1 MPSKPSPEDEMFAQ
15 AAAQA
20 AQTDP
25 VLHELDAVLDT
36 DPLSQQVMR
45 QLDRW
50 EGAPLSGEVLLRLLL
65 VKHLYAWSDQQ
76 TAEQVA
82 DSLALRWFCRLGLQP
97 APTASSVSQGAA
109 QVPAA
114 TLKALANRV
123 PHAQERA
130 KRSAGRLRP
139 QQRQRWR

>member
-1 MPSKPSPEDEMFAQ
+1 MPRKSSPEEEMFAQ

-25 VLHELDAVLDT
+25 VLHELDAVLET
-36 DPLSQQVMR
+36 EPLYQQVCAQMER
-45 QLDRW
+45 A
-50 EGAPLSGEVLLRLLL
+50 EGATLPGAVLVRLLL

-76 TAEQVA
+76 IAEQVA

-97 APTASSVSQGAA
+97 APTASSVSRGAA
-109 QVPAA
+109 QVPTA
-114 TLKALANRV
+114 TLEALASGV

-130 KRSAGRLRP
+130 SKSAGRLRP
-139 QQRQRWR
+139 QQRARWR

>member
-1 MPSKPSPEDEMFAQ
+1 MPRKSSPEDEIFAQ

-25 VLHELDAVLDT
+25 VLHELDAVLET
-36 DPLSQQVMR
+36 EPLYQQVCAQVER
-45 QLDRW
+45 A
-50 EGAPLSGEVLLRLLL
+50 EGATLPGEVLVRLLL

-76 TAEQVA
+76 IVEQVT

-97 APTASSVSQGAA
+97 APTESLVSWGAA
-109 QVPAA
+109 QVSAA

-130 KRSAGRLRP
+130 NKSAGRLRP
-139 QQRQRWR
+139 QQRARWR